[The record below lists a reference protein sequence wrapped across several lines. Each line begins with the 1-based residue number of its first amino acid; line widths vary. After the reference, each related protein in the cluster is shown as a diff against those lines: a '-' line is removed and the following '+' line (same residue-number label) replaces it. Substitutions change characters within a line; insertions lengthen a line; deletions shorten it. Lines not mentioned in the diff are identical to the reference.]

1 MRKSSQIKI
10 GVFLF
15 IFAFM
20 ALYSPRL
27 LADTPDTGKIAGFI
41 YKADRTSP
49 FEKAFVQLKNVAT
62 GSVYESTISDAFGA
76 FMIDEIERGLYIVSI
91 RTEEG
96 TFKSRNIIGVREADT
111 AKISFALE
119 LSGRD
124 RSENMPVGNADVIAS
139 SDPVIYDYR
148 VVASEVPGKP
158 PVETPAEPPAN
169 PPGPPDDPPGDPPG
183 PPIDP
188 PADPPADP
196 PVDPPAPPFDPP
208 EPNPSPDHPGK
219 PDK

>member
-96 TFKSRNIIGVREADT
+96 IFKSRNIVGVRKADT
-111 AKISFALE
+111 AKIAFALE

-124 RSENMPVGNADVIAS
+124 RSENIPVGTADVIAS

-148 VVASEVPGKP
+148 VIASEVPGEP
-158 PVETPAEPPAN
+158 PVETPAN
-169 PPGPPDDPPGDPPG
+169 PPGPPVVPPTPPVVPPVPPPG
-183 PPIDP
+183 PPPVP
-188 PADPPADP
+188 PGP
-196 PVDPPAPPFDPP
+196 PVIPPDPH
-208 EPNPSPDHPGK
+208 EPNPSNDHPVPPNK
-219 PDK
+219 